1 MTLNSID
8 ITLICWNIMGIVL
21 FISYLVFTY
30 LVTHT
35 GDFYHIRRWKAA
47 LWIASITV
55 IIFVAFFLF
64 SSVQENVNHSST
76 KNLLEFIGLVS
87 GSFFPTLALAVP
99 LLFVIA
105 VGMQHRLKW
114 WLNSDDFLDK
124 IWKDP
129 NKGHKS
135 PIQEL

>member
-1 MTLNSID
+1 MTVNSID
-8 ITLICWNIMGIVL
+8 VTLVCLNTMGVVL

-30 LVTHT
+30 LVTHK

-47 LWIASITV
+47 LWVAGIPGVMLSAFLLLPSIPV
-55 IIFVAFFLF
+55 VV
-64 SSVQENVNHSST
+64 SNSPG
-76 KNLLEFIGLVS
+76 KNLFEFIGLIIGAIFS
-87 GSFFPTLALAVP
+87 TLVLVTP

-105 VGMQHRLKW
+105 FGTHYRLKW